1 MSAELLLL
9 LTVGTP
15 LLAALLALLGPRR
28 LAEWWSYP
36 AAALTLYCALS
47 LLFLVRGGGSAEV
60 EVLPLL
66 PGAPMVL
73 RADALG
79 VTFAA
84 LASALWVLA
93 TIYSSGYVRAERLHN
108 QPRFFACFAASIG
121 AATAIA
127 YSGNLI
133 TFLLFYE
140 FLTLTTYPLVVHKQ
154 TPEAIAGGRRYLAF
168 AIFAGIVL
176 TTAVVWTWLA
186 AGTLDFQAGG
196 FLVDKLSPA
205 SMSVLFAL
213 FITGCGVKA
222 AIMPLHSWLPAAMV
236 APSPVSA
243 LLHAVAVVKAG
254 VFGCI
259 RVVGFVFG
267 PEALSG
273 TFVIHAVAA
282 LCAVTILVGSLL
294 AVNQDHLK
302 RRLAYS
308 TVVHLSYIVLGAVL
322 LAPYAM
328 TGSILHLVNHGLAKI
343 TLFFCAGAIHAN
355 THLEYIS
362 QMKGLGRR
370 MPFTFGAFTVA
381 ALGLIGMPGLCGFVG
396 KLFLLRGAVE
406 AHELHYLALMLGAS
420 VFSAAYLLP
429 IVRSA
434 YFEEPDPLP
443 AEGHGHGGGEHGH
456 GAGAH
461 GHGAHHGE
469 APRSLVGPLLGT
481 AALVVV
487 FGLVPFLIDVQ
498 FGLAAQVASQV
509 FGRTP

>member
-1 MSAELLLL
+1 MGHELLLV
-9 LTVGTP
+9 LTVATP
-15 LLAALLALLGPRR
+15 LAAAFLALFGPRR
-28 LAEWWSYP
+28 AAEWWSYP
-36 AAALTLYCALS
+36 ASALTLFCALS
-47 LLFLVRGGGSAEV
+47 LLAHLRAGGTAAV
-60 EVLPLL
+60 ELMPLL
-66 PGAPMVL
+66 PGAPLLL
-73 RADALG
+73 RLDALG
-79 VTFAA
+79 ITFAT

-93 TIYSSGYVRAERLHN
+93 TIYSSGYVRAEHLLHR
-108 QPRFFACFAASIG
+108 PRFFACFAASIG

-127 YSGNLI
+127 FSGNLI

-154 TPEAIAGGRRYLAF
+154 TPEAIAGGRRYLTF

-196 FLVDKLSPA
+196 FLAGKLNPGA
-205 SMSVLFAL
+205 MGALFAL
-213 FITGCGVKA
+213 FMLGCGVKA

-267 PEALSG
+267 PEAIGG
-273 TFVIHAVAA
+273 TFVIHVVAA
-282 LCAVTILVGSLL
+282 MCAVTILVGSLL
-294 AVNQDHLK
+294 AVGQDHLK

-322 LAPYAM
+322 MAPYAL
-328 TGSILHLVNHGLAKI
+328 TGAVLHLVNHGLAKI
-343 TLFFCAGAIHAN
+343 TLFFCAGSILAT
-355 THLEYIS
+355 THIEYVS

-370 MPFTFGAFTVA
+370 MPFTFAAFTIA
-381 ALGLIGMPGLCGFVG
+381 SLGLIGMPGLCGFVG
-396 KLFLLRGAVE
+396 KLFLARGAVE
-406 AHELHYLALMLGAS
+406 AHEWLYLGLMLGAS
-420 VFSAAYLLP
+420 LFSAAYLLP

-434 YFEEPDPLP
+434 YFEEPDPEH
-443 AEGHGHGGGEHGH
+443 AHGAHGAGH
-456 GAGAH
+456 GAGAEHAH
-461 GHGAHHGE
+461 GHGD
-469 APRSLVGPLLGT
+469 APPSMVGPLLGT

-487 FGLVPFLIDVQ
+487 FGLLPFVIDIQ
-498 FGLAAQVASQV
+498 HGLAAQVAAQV